1 MSSKK
6 KLHEYPPDKREDI
19 LEIFRKI
26 NKENKEGKE
35 KTEKKPLVV
44 EIKQGLSFKLT
55 YE

>member
-6 KLHEYPPDKREDI
+6 KLHEYTPKEDI
-19 LEIFRKI
+19 RELFRKI

-35 KTEKKPLVV
+35 KTEKKPIIV

-55 YE
+55 RE